1 MPTLSEALS
10 YIRRSVITCHLGRSL
25 IGLPLRKVLPKVVTR
40 TAVLSGI
47 INKNLKLLLINYLA
61 QKVDVLFHFP
71 SRSQNTCNRT
81 YGKTRYTHKDL
92 RDYDKIIRE
101 PARNQTAVLQ
111 DVSYPTRLLNGNF
124 AGKQQRTDR
133 CLLVS
138 QSQNISCNTLL
149 DG

>member
-1 MPTLSEALS
+1 MPILSEALS
-10 YIRRSVITCHLGRSL
+10 YIRRSVTTCHLGCLL

-40 TAVLSGI
+40 TAVLSD

-81 YGKTRYTHKDL
+81 YCQTRYTHKDL
-92 RDYDKIIRE
+92 RDYKIIRE
-101 PARNQTAVLQ
+101 PARNQTAVLH